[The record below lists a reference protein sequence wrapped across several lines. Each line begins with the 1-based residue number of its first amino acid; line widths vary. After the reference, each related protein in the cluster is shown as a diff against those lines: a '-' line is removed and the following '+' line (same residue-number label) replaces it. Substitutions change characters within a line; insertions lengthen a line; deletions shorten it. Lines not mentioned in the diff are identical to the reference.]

1 MKFNSA
7 NLSYGLNSYAAPTG
21 TNIFNDLKIGVDSAQ
36 ESFPNANVMYTVRA
50 VMVGSESTLTIDQAT
65 SVSSGSAFVA
75 GNAQTETATALGN
88 ITSASGTTVA
98 ISINAFQNDGFFSV
112 TKQVKVLNGDTP
124 ALWAAKA
131 RASLSED
138 SSVTALFTVSGTG
151 ASIVITV
158 KPNTVGGVT
167 IYKPNDTVSLTIA
180 NGTSVGV
187 TPASSVRTI
196 GNATTGVVLFGGN
209 GKDFEGN
216 AINLSSI
223 YAALVVC
230 ENGLVAFQDSSGAST
245 YLYEGKYLQSYDD
258 GLGLGGGQT
267 YVFTSPLS
275 SPSATEIT
283 ITVLGYATGS
293 AAVAAS
299 LSIDPAGSSNTIL
312 YTAVAPGVAG
322 NSISIQ
328 YNPPLAISAANVDA
342 YTSIGGSGNN
352 ISVTPG
358 ARARMVVVGAG
369 FSQINGTY
377 LYNGLSYLNN
387 RLTRQWVLD
396 NGYPSTQGALRA
408 TISFLGEVG
417 SWGIWYNDVL
427 KYISQT
433 VVYADQPN
441 PEVASQTSQGFV
453 PWAGTVS
460 PGPTVTAGVSSAAQV
475 IAAIAGQR
483 FPGSANGTTYD
494 YAGLVGYTGSG
505 GIVTVPANSLVT
517 AAVTAGRNGAISTLV
532 NGSYT
537 VLAPTFLTGGS

>member
-328 YNPPLAISAANVDA
+328 YGPPMSGAYVDA

-352 ISVTPG
+352 IYVTPG